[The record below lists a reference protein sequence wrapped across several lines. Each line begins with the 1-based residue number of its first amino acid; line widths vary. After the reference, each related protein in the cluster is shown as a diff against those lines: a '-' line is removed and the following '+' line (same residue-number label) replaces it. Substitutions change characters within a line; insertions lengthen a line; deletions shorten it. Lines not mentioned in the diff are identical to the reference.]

1 MNMNTED
8 LENLVNRI
16 KKLCDLKDV
25 KINKCL
31 SDCNLD
37 KNVLTNMK
45 KSVPSVDKI
54 MTLAEYFN
62 VSIDYLLT
70 GKSDSQKT
78 SNVLAVPELRQYRWD
93 FKAKDDI
100 SKLYNHVCRSIYT
113 LHSDLVASVLLSAIA
128 LPAKKPCEIDENKLK
143 WLAIHSE
150 TSPAFFHDFHDE
162 RPAAHTYR
170 MLRETANNYAREGV
184 MSLEELKQNC
194 PEAELWECNYNS
206 LCSEAIRLTTKNE
219 YIGEIFDM
227 FANCHSEAEQ
237 GELMTFIRKGFKEF
251 REDQYSRMSKTSEA
265 RASISIPIPKK

>member
-100 SKLYNHVCRSIYT
+100 SKLYNRVCFSIYT
-113 LHSDLVASVLLSAIA
+113 LHSDALAEVLLSAIA
-128 LPAKKPCEIDENKLK
+128 LPADQPCEIDENRLK

-150 TSPAFFHDFHDE
+150 TSSAFFHDERAAKPNYKIVREIADE
-162 RPAAHTYR
+162 
-170 MLRETANNYAREGV
+170 YAREGDI
-184 MSLEELKQNC
+184 SLEELKQEC
-194 PEAELWECNYNS
+194 PEVELWERNYT
-206 LCSEAIRLTTKNE
+206 LLHSEAISMAIQNE
-219 YIGEIFDM
+219 YIGEILDI
-227 FANCHSEAEQ
+227 FANCRSEAEQ
-237 GELMTFIRKGFKEF
+237 GELMVYIRQGIKEF
-251 REDQYSRMSKTSEA
+251 KKDQRSRIRTPISK
-265 RASISIPIPKK
+265 R